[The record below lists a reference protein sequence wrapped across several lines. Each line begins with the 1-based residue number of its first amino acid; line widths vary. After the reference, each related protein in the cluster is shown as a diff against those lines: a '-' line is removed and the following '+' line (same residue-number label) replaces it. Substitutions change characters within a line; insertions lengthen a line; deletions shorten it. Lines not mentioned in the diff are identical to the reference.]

1 MLPSSEANPSQEE
14 KENRQHH
21 TLHHANLQVDQR
33 PYQYRETIPVQRDRT
48 STEIPYQCRETSTIS
63 FFIMKLED
71 KIQLFQFLGVIQEI
85 IPEVFQEIPANQR
98 GGGRRVYSGY
108 LTPVVLL
115 LTHQSTITNH
125 HSLLQPGISYL
136 PAPVRRYVY
145 PVSIRPTSNPEH
157 LFRSLSP
164 W

>member
-1 MLPSSEANPSQEE
+1 MYAANIGHSEANPSQEE

-71 KIQLFQFLGVIQEI
+71 KIQLFQFLGELGSSRRSFRKSSRKSQPIREEEEEEFLGQMAFSDEERQQGVPSRDRPE
-85 IPEVFQEIPANQR
+85 PEVLHIVWPRIVGNTGKTLGLR
-98 GGGRRVYSGY
+98 LVYGAAFC
-108 LTPVVLL
+108 
-115 LTHQSTITNH
+115 
-125 HSLLQPGISYL
+125 G
-136 PAPVRRYVY
+136 
-145 PVSIRPTSNPEH
+145 
-157 LFRSLSP
+157 
-164 W
+164 